1 MEFRE
6 FTCRNDI
13 GRALFECVARVCE
26 ALVEASE
33 VETEYPVASLLV
45 LFCNEKSTLG

>member
-1 MEFRE
+1 MLKQQQAS
-6 FTCRNDI
+6 TVW
-13 GRALFECVARVCE
+13 AKRVCE

-45 LFCNEKSTLG
+45 LFCNEKSTLR